1 MTLTREQFDQ
11 LIGTYADQV
20 VDGMDM
26 KSLVQFAYDT
36 IVENLEDIGDEAL
49 LEQLCSYY
57 EEEDVYDLLESVGAN
72 PADYDIKTN
81 VEELTEDQQQLL
93 RDIVKQQ
100 ST

>member
-11 LIGTYADQV
+11 LVGTYADQV

-36 IVENLEDIGDEAL
+36 IVENLEDVGDEAL

-72 PADYDIKTN
+72 PADYDINTN
-81 VEELTEDQQQLL
+81 GDE
-93 RDIVKQQ
+93 VKQQ

>member
-36 IVENLEDIGDEAL
+36 IVENLQDIGDEAL

-81 VEELTEDQQQLL
+81 GDELTEDQQQLL